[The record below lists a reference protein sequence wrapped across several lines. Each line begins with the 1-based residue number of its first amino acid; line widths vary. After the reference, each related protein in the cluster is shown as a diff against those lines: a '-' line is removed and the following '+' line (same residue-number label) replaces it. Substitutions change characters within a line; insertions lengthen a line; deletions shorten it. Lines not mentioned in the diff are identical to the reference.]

1 MDYNGSTFHNTT
13 KAVMM
18 AGAEATYENGIYRV
32 GDVRLSDLAAR
43 KMLPIG
49 VSNFRMVVENYVF
62 VDKSLLIA
70 DVLRMPGTSN
80 LYCRPR
86 RFGKSLNLDMLQTF
100 FEMPVPGASGAADAR
115 RLFEGLAIWDAEGG
129 RFREHCGGYPVVRFS
144 FNDVK
149 KPDWEVGFSTVRAA
163 MAQEYLRH
171 GYLLES
177 SALGDLERE
186 RFERIAGGTA
196 SEGEFA
202 SSLLF
207 LTRMLQKHHGRQVV
221 VLIDEY
227 DAPVMAGYTYGYYD
241 EVVAF
246 LKGWLTGALKDNNA
260 LAVAV
265 LTGVQR
271 ISKESIFS
279 DLNNLRVDTS
289 MDLAS
294 DERYGFLDAEVRAL
308 AAYRGQESAVAL
320 AREWYDGYRFGSV
333 DVYNPWSALS
343 FFDNRCMP
351 GAYWGNTSGNSV
363 LGDMVKTADE
373 TTLGKL
379 YRLLEPGGMVE
390 EPLDISVVFPDVGV
404 REEALW
410 SMLYLAGYL
419 TTNDVTDPSDAH
431 LPRRLRIPNKE
442 VARLYRGEVIDRFI
456 EVAGGRDR
464 LMALHRAFVE
474 GNAEGAAA
482 ELEDILL
489 RTPSYYD
496 LTTENSY
503 HMLVLGLMF
512 NMRGYGEPISNR
524 EAGRGRFDIRVIPE
538 APEDGP
544 ALIFELKWGRPGT
557 SEATDLPALAEAA
570 LAQMSD
576 RAYEADLPEGVPSR
590 RWGLAFSGK
599 NVAVATEG

>member
-1 MDYNGSTFHNTT
+1 MGSMFHDAT
-13 KAVMM
+13 KAAAMTD
-18 AGAEATYENGIYRV
+18 AKATYENGIYRV
-32 GDVRLSDLAAR
+32 GDVRLSDLAGR
-43 KMLPIG
+43 RMLPVG
-49 VSNFRMVVENYVF
+49 VSNFRMVVENAVF

-70 DVLRMPGTSN
+70 DVLRMPGTSY

-100 FEMPVPGASGAADAR
+100 FEMSDAGTPGAADSR
-115 RLFEGLAIWDAEGG
+115 RLFEGLAIWVAEGG
-129 RFREHCGGYPVVRFS
+129 RFREHCGAYPVVHFS

-149 KPDWEVGFSTVRAA
+149 KPDWNVGYSTVRAA

-177 SALGDLERE
+177 SSLSDLERE

-207 LTRMLQKHHGRQVV
+207 LTQMLQKHHGQSVI

-308 AAYRGQESAVAL
+308 AAYRGEESAVAL

-333 DVYNPWSALS
+333 DVYNPWSVLS

-351 GAYWGNTSGNSV
+351 GAYWGNTSGNGV

-373 TTLGKL
+373 ATLGKL
-379 YRLLEPGGMVE
+379 YRLLEPGGTVE
-390 EPLDISVVFPDVGV
+390 EPLDLSVVFPDVGV

-419 TTNDVTDPSDAH
+419 TTSDVTDPSDTH

-442 VARLYRGEVIDRFI
+442 VARLYRSEVIDRFT

-464 LMALHRAFVE
+464 LMTLHRALVE
-474 GNAEGAAA
+474 GDAEGVAA

-489 RTPSYYD
+489 RAPSYYD

-503 HMLVLGLMF
+503 HMLVLGLLF
-512 NMRGYGEPISNR
+512 NVRGYGVPVSNR
-524 EAGRGRFDIRVIPE
+524 EAGRGRFDIRVMPETPE
-538 APEDGP
+538 AGP
-544 ALIFELKWGRPGT
+544 VLIIELKWARTGT
-557 SEATDLPALAEAA
+557 PEAVDLPALAETGLTQA
-570 LAQMSD
+570 SD
-576 RAYEADLPEGVPSR
+576 RAYGADLSEEAPPR

>member
-1 MDYNGSTFHNTT
+1 MGNMFHDAT
-13 KAVMM
+13 KAAAMTD
-18 AGAEATYENGIYRV
+18 AKATYENGIYRV
-32 GDVRLSDLAAR
+32 GDVRLSDLAGR
-43 KMLPIG
+43 RMLPVG

-70 DVLRMPGTSN
+70 DVMSRPGTSY

-100 FEMPVPGASGAADAR
+100 FEMPDAGTPGAADSR
-115 RLFEGLAIWDAEGG
+115 RLFEGLAIWVAEGG
-129 RFREHCGGYPVVRFS
+129 RFREHCGAYPVVHFS

-149 KPDWEVGFSTVRAA
+149 KPDWNVGYSTVRAA

-177 SALGDLERE
+177 SSLSDLERE

-207 LTRMLQKHHGRQVV
+207 LTQMLQKHHGQSVI

-308 AAYRGQESAVAL
+308 AAYRGEESAVAL

-333 DVYNPWSALS
+333 DVYNPWSVLS

-351 GAYWGNTSGNSV
+351 GAYWGNTSGNGV

-373 TTLGKL
+373 ATLGKL
-379 YRLLEPGGMVE
+379 YRLLEPGGTVE
-390 EPLDISVVFPDVGV
+390 EPLDLSVVFPDVGV

-419 TTNDVTDPSDAH
+419 TTSDVTDPSDTH

-442 VARLYRGEVIDRFI
+442 VARLYRSEVIDRFT

-464 LMALHRAFVE
+464 LMTLHRALVE
-474 GNAEGAAA
+474 GDAEGVAA
-482 ELEDILL
+482 ELEGILL
-489 RTPSYYD
+489 RAPSYYD

-503 HMLVLGLMF
+503 HMLVLGLLF
-512 NMRGYGEPISNR
+512 NVRGYGVPVSNR
-524 EAGRGRFDIRVIPE
+524 EAGRGRFDIRVMPETPE
-538 APEDGP
+538 AGP
-544 ALIFELKWGRPGT
+544 VLIIELKWARTGT
-557 SEATDLPALAEAA
+557 PEAVDLPALAETGLTQA
-570 LAQMSD
+570 SD
-576 RAYEADLPEGVPSR
+576 RAYGADLSEEAPPR

>member
-1 MDYNGSTFHNTT
+1 MTDA
-13 KAVMM
+13 K
-18 AGAEATYENGIYRV
+18 ATYENGIYRV
-32 GDVRLSDLAAR
+32 GDVRLSDLAGR
-43 KMLPIG
+43 RMLPVG
-49 VSNFRMVVENYVF
+49 VSNFRMVVENAVF

-70 DVLRMPGTSN
+70 DVLRMPGTSY

-100 FEMPVPGASGAADAR
+100 FEMPDAGTPGAADSR
-115 RLFEGLAIWDAEGG
+115 RLFEGLAIWVAEGG
-129 RFREHCGGYPVVRFS
+129 RFREHCGAYPVVHFS

-149 KPDWEVGFSTVRAA
+149 KPDWNVGYSTVRAA

-177 SALGDLERE
+177 SSLSDLERE

-207 LTRMLQKHHGRQVV
+207 LTQMLQKHHGQSVI

-308 AAYRGQESAVAL
+308 AAYRGEESAVAL

-333 DVYNPWSALS
+333 DVYNPWSVLS

-351 GAYWGNTSGNSV
+351 GAYWGNTSGNGV

-373 TTLGKL
+373 ATLGKL
-379 YRLLEPGGMVE
+379 YRLLEPGGTVE
-390 EPLDISVVFPDVGV
+390 EPLDLSVVFPDVGV

-419 TTNDVTDPSDAH
+419 TTSDVTDPSDTH

-442 VARLYRGEVIDRFI
+442 VARLYRSEVIDRFT

-464 LMALHRAFVE
+464 LMTLHRALVE
-474 GNAEGAAA
+474 GDAEGVAA

-489 RTPSYYD
+489 RAPSYYD

-503 HMLVLGLMF
+503 HMLVLGLLF
-512 NMRGYGEPISNR
+512 NVRGYGVPVSNR
-524 EAGRGRFDIRVIPE
+524 EAGRGRFDIRVMPETPE
-538 APEDGP
+538 AGP
-544 ALIFELKWGRPGT
+544 VLIIELKWAHTGT
-557 SEATDLPALAEAA
+557 PEAVDLPALAETGLTQA
-570 LAQMSD
+570 SD
-576 RAYEADLPEGVPSR
+576 RAYGADLSEEAPPR

>member
-1 MDYNGSTFHNTT
+1 
-13 KAVMM
+13 
-18 AGAEATYENGIYRV
+18 
-32 GDVRLSDLAAR
+32 
-43 KMLPIG
+43 
-49 VSNFRMVVENYVF
+49 
-62 VDKSLLIA
+62 
-70 DVLRMPGTSN
+70 
-80 LYCRPR
+80 
-86 RFGKSLNLDMLQTF
+86 
-100 FEMPVPGASGAADAR
+100 
-115 RLFEGLAIWDAEGG
+115 
-129 RFREHCGGYPVVRFS
+129 
-144 FNDVK
+144 
-149 KPDWEVGFSTVRAA
+149 
-163 MAQEYLRH
+163 
-171 GYLLES
+171 
-177 SALGDLERE
+177 
-186 RFERIAGGTA
+186 
-196 SEGEFA
+196 
-202 SSLLF
+202 
-207 LTRMLQKHHGRQVV
+207 MLQKHHGQSVI

-308 AAYRGQESAVAL
+308 AAYRGEESAVAL

-333 DVYNPWSALS
+333 DVYNPWSVLS

-351 GAYWGNTSGNSV
+351 GAYWGNTSGNGV

-373 TTLGKL
+373 ATLGKL
-379 YRLLEPGGMVE
+379 YRLLEPGGTVE
-390 EPLDISVVFPDVGV
+390 EPLDLSVVFPDVGV

-419 TTNDVTDPSDAH
+419 TTSDVTDPSDTH

-442 VARLYRGEVIDRFI
+442 VARLYRSEVIDRFT

-464 LMALHRAFVE
+464 LMTLHRALVE
-474 GNAEGAAA
+474 GDAEGFAA

-489 RTPSYYD
+489 RVPSYYD

-503 HMLVLGLMF
+503 HMLVLGLLF
-512 NMRGYGEPISNR
+512 NVRGYGVPVSNR
-524 EAGRGRFDIRVIPE
+524 EAGRGRFDIRVMPETPE
-538 APEDGP
+538 AGP
-544 ALIFELKWGRPGT
+544 VLIIELKWARTGT
-557 SEATDLPALAEAA
+557 PEAVDLPALAETGLTQA
-570 LAQMSD
+570 SD
-576 RAYEADLPEGVPSR
+576 RAYGADLSEEAPPR

>member
-1 MDYNGSTFHNTT
+1 
-13 KAVMM
+13 
-18 AGAEATYENGIYRV
+18 
-32 GDVRLSDLAAR
+32 
-43 KMLPIG
+43 
-49 VSNFRMVVENYVF
+49 MVVENAVF

-70 DVLRMPGTSN
+70 DVLRMPGTSY

-100 FEMPVPGASGAADAR
+100 FEMPDAGTPGAADSR
-115 RLFEGLAIWDAEGG
+115 RLFEGLAIWVAEGG
-129 RFREHCGGYPVVRFS
+129 RFREHCGAYPVVHFS

-149 KPDWEVGFSTVRAA
+149 KPDWNVGYSTVRAA

-177 SALGDLERE
+177 SSLSDLERE

-207 LTRMLQKHHGRQVV
+207 LTQMLQKHHGQSVI

-227 DAPVMAGYTYGYYD
+227 GAPVMAGYTYGYYD

-308 AAYRGQESAVAL
+308 AAYRGEESAVAL

-333 DVYNPWSALS
+333 DVYNPWSVLS

-351 GAYWGNTSGNSV
+351 GAYWGNTSGNGV

-373 TTLGKL
+373 ATLGKL
-379 YRLLEPGGMVE
+379 YRLLEPGGTVE
-390 EPLDISVVFPDVGV
+390 EPLDLSVVFPDVGV

-419 TTNDVTDPSDAH
+419 TTSDVADPSDTH

-442 VARLYRGEVIDRFI
+442 VARLYRSEVIDRFT

-464 LMALHRAFVE
+464 LMTLHRALVE
-474 GNAEGAAA
+474 GDAEGVAA

-489 RTPSYYD
+489 RAPSYYD

-503 HMLVLGLMF
+503 HMLVLGLLF
-512 NMRGYGEPISNR
+512 NVRGYGVPVSNR
-524 EAGRGRFDIRVIPE
+524 EAGRGRFDIRVMPETPE
-538 APEDGP
+538 AGP
-544 ALIFELKWGRPGT
+544 VLIIELKWARTGT
-557 SEATDLPALAEAA
+557 PEAVDLPALAETGLTQA
-570 LAQMSD
+570 SD
-576 RAYEADLPEGVPSR
+576 RAYGADLSEEAPPR

>member
-1 MDYNGSTFHNTT
+1 MSDA
-13 KAVMM
+13 K
-18 AGAEATYENGIYRV
+18 ATYENGIYRV
-32 GDVRLSDLAAR
+32 GDVRLSDLAGR
-43 KMLPIG
+43 RMLPVG
-49 VSNFRMVVENYVF
+49 VSNFRMVVENAVF

-70 DVLRMPGTSN
+70 DVLRMPGTSY

-100 FEMPVPGASGAADAR
+100 FEMPDAGTPGAADSR
-115 RLFEGLAIWDAEGG
+115 RLFEGLAIWVAEGG
-129 RFREHCGGYPVVRFS
+129 RFREHCGAYPVVHFS

-149 KPDWEVGFSTVRAA
+149 KPDWNVGYSTVRAA

-177 SALGDLERE
+177 SSLSDLERE

-207 LTRMLQKHHGRQVV
+207 LTQMLQKHHGQSVI

-308 AAYRGQESAVAL
+308 AAYRGEESAVAL

-333 DVYNPWSALS
+333 DVYNPWSVLS

-351 GAYWGNTSGNSV
+351 GAYWGNTSGNGV

-373 TTLGKL
+373 ATLGKL
-379 YRLLEPGGMVE
+379 YRLLEPGGTVE
-390 EPLDISVVFPDVGV
+390 EPLDLSVVFPDVGV

-419 TTNDVTDPSDAH
+419 TTSDVTDPSDTH

-442 VARLYRGEVIDRFI
+442 VARLYRSEVIDRFT

-464 LMALHRAFVE
+464 LMTSHRALVE
-474 GNAEGAAA
+474 GDAEGVAA

-489 RTPSYYD
+489 RAPSYYD

-503 HMLVLGLMF
+503 HMLVLGLLF
-512 NMRGYGEPISNR
+512 NVRGYGVPVSNR
-524 EAGRGRFDIRVIPE
+524 EAGRGRFDIRVMPETPE
-538 APEDGP
+538 AGP
-544 ALIFELKWGRPGT
+544 VLIIELKWARTGT
-557 SEATDLPALAEAA
+557 PEAVDLPALAETGLTQA
-570 LAQMSD
+570 SD
-576 RAYEADLPEGVPSR
+576 RAYGADLSEEAPPR

>member
-1 MDYNGSTFHNTT
+1 MGSMFHDAT
-13 KAVMM
+13 KAAAMTD
-18 AGAEATYENGIYRV
+18 AKATYENGIYRV
-32 GDVRLSDLAAR
+32 GDVRLSDLAGR
-43 KMLPIG
+43 RMLPVG
-49 VSNFRMVVENYVF
+49 VSNFRMVVENAVF

-70 DVLRMPGTSN
+70 DVLRMPGTSY

-100 FEMPVPGASGAADAR
+100 FEMPDAGTPGAADSR
-115 RLFEGLAIWDAEGG
+115 RLFEGLAIWVAEGG
-129 RFREHCGGYPVVRFS
+129 RFREHCGAYPVVHFS

-149 KPDWEVGFSTVRAA
+149 KPDWNVGYSTVRAA

-177 SALGDLERE
+177 SSLSDLERE

-207 LTRMLQKHHGRQVV
+207 LTQMLQKHHGQSVI

-289 MDLAS
+289 MVLAS

-308 AAYRGQESAVAL
+308 AAYRGEESAVAL

-333 DVYNPWSALS
+333 DVYNPWSVLS

-351 GAYWGNTSGNSV
+351 GAYWGNTSGNGV

-373 TTLGKL
+373 ATLGKL
-379 YRLLEPGGMVE
+379 YRLLEPGGTVE
-390 EPLDISVVFPDVGV
+390 EPLDLSVVFPDVGV

-419 TTNDVTDPSDAH
+419 TTSDVTDPSDTH

-442 VARLYRGEVIDRFI
+442 VARLYRSEVIDRFT

-464 LMALHRAFVE
+464 LMTLHRALVE
-474 GNAEGAAA
+474 GDAEGVAA

-489 RTPSYYD
+489 RALCYD
-496 LTTENSY
+496 AATTENSY
-503 HMLVLGLMF
+503 HMLVLGLLF
-512 NMRGYGEPISNR
+512 NVRGYGVPVSNR
-524 EAGRGRFDIRVIPE
+524 EAGRGRFDIRVMPETPE
-538 APEDGP
+538 AGP
-544 ALIFELKWGRPGT
+544 VLIIELKWARTGT
-557 SEATDLPALAEAA
+557 PEAVDLPALAETGLTQA
-570 LAQMSD
+570 SD
-576 RAYEADLPEGVPSR
+576 RAYGADLSEEAPPR

>member
-1 MDYNGSTFHNTT
+1 MTYNDSMFHDAT
-13 KAVMM
+13 KAAAMTD
-18 AGAEATYENGIYRV
+18 AKATYENGIYRV
-32 GDVRLSDLAAR
+32 GDVRLSDLAGR

-70 DVLRMPGTSN
+70 DVMARPGTSY

-100 FEMPVPGASGAADAR
+100 FEMPVPGAHEAVDPQPF
-115 RLFEGLAIWDAEGG
+115 FEGLAIWDAEGG
-129 RFREHCGGYPVVRFS
+129 RFREHCGAYPVVRFS

-149 KPDWEVGFSTVRAA
+149 KPDWEVGYSTVRAA
-163 MAQEYLRH
+163 MAREYLRH

-177 SALGDLERE
+177 NTLGDLERE

-202 SSLLF
+202 SSLLL
-207 LTRMLQKHHGRQVV
+207 LTQMLQKHHGQSVV

-351 GAYWGNTSGNSV
+351 GAYWGNTSGNGV
-363 LGDMVKTADE
+363 LGDMVRTADE

-379 YRLLEPGGMVE
+379 YRLLEPDGTVE
-390 EPLDISVVFPDVGV
+390 EPLDLSVVFPDVGV

-442 VARLYRGEVIDRFI
+442 VARLYRGEVIDRFT

-464 LMALHRAFVE
+464 LLALHRALAEGDVE
-474 GNAEGAAA
+474 GVAA
-482 ELEDILL
+482 EFENILL
-489 RTPSYYD
+489 RAPSYYD
-496 LTTENSY
+496 LATENSY

-512 NMRGYGEPISNR
+512 NMRGYGAPVSNR
-524 EAGRGRFDIRVIPE
+524 EAGRGRFDIRVMPEVPE
-538 APEDGP
+538 AGP
-544 ALIFELKWGRPGT
+544 VLIFELKWARPGT

-570 LAQMSD
+570 LAQISD

-590 RWGLAFSGK
+590 RWGLAVSGK
-599 NVAVATEG
+599 SVAVVTRG

>member
-1 MDYNGSTFHNTT
+1 MGSMFHDAT
-13 KAVMM
+13 KAAAMTD
-18 AGAEATYENGIYRV
+18 AKATYENGIYRV
-32 GDVRLSDLAAR
+32 GDVRLSDLAGR
-43 KMLPIG
+43 RMLPVG
-49 VSNFRMVVENYVF
+49 VSNFRMVVENAVF

-70 DVLRMPGTSN
+70 DVLRMPGTSY

-100 FEMPVPGASGAADAR
+100 FEMPDAGTPGAADSR
-115 RLFEGLAIWDAEGG
+115 RLFEGLAIWVAEGG
-129 RFREHCGGYPVVRFS
+129 RFREHCGAYPVVHFS

-149 KPDWEVGFSTVRAA
+149 KPDWNVGYSTVRAA

-177 SALGDLERE
+177 SSLSDLERE

-207 LTRMLQKHHGRQVV
+207 LTQMLQKHHGQSVI

-227 DAPVMAGYTYGYYD
+227 DAPVMAGCTYGYYD

-308 AAYRGQESAVAL
+308 AAYRGEESAVAL

-333 DVYNPWSALS
+333 DVYNPWSVLS

-351 GAYWGNTSGNSV
+351 GAYWGNTSGNGV

-373 TTLGKL
+373 ATLGKL
-379 YRLLEPGGMVE
+379 YRLLEPGGTVE
-390 EPLDISVVFPDVGV
+390 EPLDLSVVFPDVGV

-419 TTNDVTDPSDAH
+419 TTSDVTDPSDTH

-442 VARLYRGEVIDRFI
+442 VARLYRSEVIDRFT

-464 LMALHRAFVE
+464 LMTLHRALVE
-474 GNAEGAAA
+474 GDAEGVAA

-489 RTPSYYD
+489 RAPSYYD

-503 HMLVLGLMF
+503 HMLVLGLLF
-512 NMRGYGEPISNR
+512 NVRGYGVPVSNR
-524 EAGRGRFDIRVIPE
+524 EAGRGRFDIRVMPETPE
-538 APEDGP
+538 AGP
-544 ALIFELKWGRPGT
+544 VLIIELKWARTGT
-557 SEATDLPALAEAA
+557 PEAVDLPALAETGLTQA
-570 LAQMSD
+570 SD
-576 RAYEADLPEGVPSR
+576 RAYGADLSEEAPPR

>member
-1 MDYNGSTFHNTT
+1 MGSMFHDAT
-13 KAVMM
+13 KAAAMTD
-18 AGAEATYENGIYRV
+18 AKATYENGIYRV
-32 GDVRLSDLAAR
+32 GDVRLSDLAGR
-43 KMLPIG
+43 RMLPVG
-49 VSNFRMVVENYVF
+49 VSNFRMVVENAVF

-70 DVLRMPGTSN
+70 DVLRMPGTSY

-100 FEMPVPGASGAADAR
+100 FEMPDAGTPGAADSR
-115 RLFEGLAIWDAEGG
+115 RLFEGLAIWVAEGG
-129 RFREHCGGYPVVRFS
+129 RFREHCGAYPVVHFS

-149 KPDWEVGFSTVRAA
+149 KPDWNVGYSTVRAA

-177 SALGDLERE
+177 SSLSDLERE

-207 LTRMLQKHHGRQVV
+207 LTQMLQKHHGQSVI

-246 LKGWLTGALKDNNA
+246 LKGWLTGALEDNNA

-308 AAYRGQESAVAL
+308 AAYRGEESAVAL
-320 AREWYDGYRFGSV
+320 AREWYDGYRFGIV
-333 DVYNPWSALS
+333 DVYNPWSVLS

-351 GAYWGNTSGNSV
+351 GAYWGNTSGNGV

-373 TTLGKL
+373 ATLGKL
-379 YRLLEPGGMVE
+379 YRLLEPGGTVE
-390 EPLDISVVFPDVGV
+390 EPLDLSVVFPDVGV

-419 TTNDVTDPSDAH
+419 TTSDVTDPSDTH

-442 VARLYRGEVIDRFI
+442 VARLYRSEVIDRFT

-464 LMALHRAFVE
+464 LMTLHRALVE
-474 GNAEGAAA
+474 GDAEGVAA

-489 RTPSYYD
+489 RAPSYYD

-503 HMLVLGLMF
+503 HMLVLGLLF
-512 NMRGYGEPISNR
+512 NVRGYGVPVSNR
-524 EAGRGRFDIRVIPE
+524 EAGRGRFDIRVMPETPE
-538 APEDGP
+538 AGP
-544 ALIFELKWGRPGT
+544 VLIIELKWARAGT
-557 SEATDLPALAEAA
+557 PEAVDLPALAETGLTQA
-570 LAQMSD
+570 SD
-576 RAYEADLPEGVPSR
+576 RAYGADLSEEAPPR

>member
-1 MDYNGSTFHNTT
+1 MGSMFHDAT
-13 KAVMM
+13 KAAAMTD
-18 AGAEATYENGIYRV
+18 AKATYENGIYRV
-32 GDVRLSDLAAR
+32 GDVRLSDLAGR
-43 KMLPIG
+43 RMLPVG
-49 VSNFRMVVENYVF
+49 VSNFRMVVENAVF

-70 DVLRMPGTSN
+70 DVLRMPGTSY

-100 FEMPVPGASGAADAR
+100 FEMPDAGTPGAADSR
-115 RLFEGLAIWDAEGG
+115 RLFEGLAIWVAEGG
-129 RFREHCGGYPVVRFS
+129 RFREHCGAYPVVHFS

-149 KPDWEVGFSTVRAA
+149 KPDWNVGYSTVRAA

-177 SALGDLERE
+177 SSLSDLERE

-207 LTRMLQKHHGRQVV
+207 LTQMLQKHHGQSVI

-241 EVVAF
+241 DVVAF

-308 AAYRGQESAVAL
+308 AAYRGEESAVAL

-333 DVYNPWSALS
+333 DVYNPWSVLS

-351 GAYWGNTSGNSV
+351 GAYWGNTSGNGV

-373 TTLGKL
+373 ATLGKL
-379 YRLLEPGGMVE
+379 YRLLEPGGTVE
-390 EPLDISVVFPDVGV
+390 EPLDLSVVFPDVGV

-419 TTNDVTDPSDAH
+419 TTSDVTDPSDTH

-442 VARLYRGEVIDRFI
+442 VARLYRSEVIDRFT

-464 LMALHRAFVE
+464 LMTLHRALVE
-474 GNAEGAAA
+474 GDAEGVAA

-489 RTPSYYD
+489 RAPSYYD

-503 HMLVLGLMF
+503 HMLVLGLLF
-512 NMRGYGEPISNR
+512 NVRGYGVPVSNR
-524 EAGRGRFDIRVIPE
+524 EAGRGRFDIRVMPETPE
-538 APEDGP
+538 AGP
-544 ALIFELKWGRPGT
+544 VLIIELKWARTGT
-557 SEATDLPALAEAA
+557 PEAVDLPALAETGLTQA
-570 LAQMSD
+570 SD
-576 RAYEADLPEGVPSR
+576 RAYGADLSEEAPPR

>member
-1 MDYNGSTFHNTT
+1 MGSMFHDAT
-13 KAVMM
+13 KAAAMTD
-18 AGAEATYENGIYRV
+18 AKATYENGIYRV
-32 GDVRLSDLAAR
+32 GDVRLSDLAGR
-43 KMLPIG
+43 RMLPVG
-49 VSNFRMVVENYVF
+49 VSNFRMVVENAVF

-70 DVLRMPGTSN
+70 DVLRMPGTSY

-100 FEMPVPGASGAADAR
+100 FEMPDAGTPGAADSR
-115 RLFEGLAIWDAEGG
+115 RLFEGLAIWVAEGG
-129 RFREHCGGYPVVRFS
+129 RFREHCGAYPVVHFS

-149 KPDWEVGFSTVRAA
+149 KPDWNVGYSTVRAA

-177 SALGDLERE
+177 SSLSDLERE

-207 LTRMLQKHHGRQVV
+207 LTQMLQKHHGQSVI

-308 AAYRGQESAVAL
+308 AAYRGEESAVAL

-333 DVYNPWSALS
+333 DVYNPWSVLS

-351 GAYWGNTSGNSV
+351 GAYWGNTSGNGV

-373 TTLGKL
+373 ATLGKL
-379 YRLLEPGGMVE
+379 YRLLEPGGTVE
-390 EPLDISVVFPDVGV
+390 EPLDLSVVFPDVGV

-419 TTNDVTDPSDAH
+419 TTSDVTDPSDTH
-431 LPRRLRIPNKE
+431 LPRHLRIPNKE
-442 VARLYRGEVIDRFI
+442 VARLYRSEVIDRFT

-464 LMALHRAFVE
+464 LMTLHRALVE
-474 GNAEGAAA
+474 GDAEGVAA

-489 RTPSYYD
+489 RAPSYYD

-503 HMLVLGLMF
+503 HMLVLGLLF
-512 NMRGYGEPISNR
+512 NVRGYGVPVSNR
-524 EAGRGRFDIRVIPE
+524 EAGRGRFDIRVMPETPE
-538 APEDGP
+538 AGP
-544 ALIFELKWGRPGT
+544 VLIIELKWARTGT
-557 SEATDLPALAEAA
+557 PEAVDLPALAETGLTQA
-570 LAQMSD
+570 SD
-576 RAYEADLPEGVPSR
+576 RAYGADLSEEAPPR

>member
-1 MDYNGSTFHNTT
+1 MTDA
-13 KAVMM
+13 K
-18 AGAEATYENGIYRV
+18 ATYENGIYRV
-32 GDVRLSDLAAR
+32 GDVRLSDLAGR
-43 KMLPIG
+43 RMLPVG
-49 VSNFRMVVENYVF
+49 VSNFRMVVENAVF

-70 DVLRMPGTSN
+70 DVLRMPGTSY

-100 FEMPVPGASGAADAR
+100 FEMPDAGTPGAADSR
-115 RLFEGLAIWDAEGG
+115 RLFEGLAIWVAEGG
-129 RFREHCGGYPVVRFS
+129 RFREHCGAYPVVHFS

-149 KPDWEVGFSTVRAA
+149 KPDWNVGYSTVRAA

-177 SALGDLERE
+177 SSLSDLERE

-207 LTRMLQKHHGRQVV
+207 LTQMLQKHHGQSVI

-308 AAYRGQESAVAL
+308 AAYRGEESAVAL

-333 DVYNPWSALS
+333 DVYNPWSVLS

-351 GAYWGNTSGNSV
+351 GAYWGNTSGNGV

-373 TTLGKL
+373 ATLGKL
-379 YRLLEPGGMVE
+379 YRLLEPGGTVE
-390 EPLDISVVFPDVGV
+390 EPLDLSVVFPDVGV

-419 TTNDVTDPSDAH
+419 TTSDVTDPSDTH

-442 VARLYRGEVIDRFI
+442 VARLYRSEVIDRFT

-464 LMALHRAFVE
+464 LMTLHRALVE
-474 GNAEGAAA
+474 GDAEGVAA

-489 RTPSYYD
+489 RAPSYYD

-503 HMLVLGLMF
+503 HMLVLGLLF
-512 NMRGYGEPISNR
+512 NVRGYGVPVSNR
-524 EAGRGRFDIRVIPE
+524 EAGRGRFDIRVMPETPE
-538 APEDGP
+538 AGP
-544 ALIFELKWGRPGT
+544 VLIIELKWARTGT
-557 SEATDLPALAEAA
+557 PEAVDLPALAETGLTQA
-570 LAQMSD
+570 SD
-576 RAYEADLPEGVPSR
+576 RAYGADLSEEAPPR

>member
-1 MDYNGSTFHNTT
+1 MGSMFHDAT
-13 KAVMM
+13 KAAAMTD
-18 AGAEATYENGIYRV
+18 AKATYENGIYRV
-32 GDVRLSDLAAR
+32 GDVRLSDLAGR
-43 KMLPIG
+43 RMLPVG
-49 VSNFRMVVENYVF
+49 VSNFRMVVENAVF

-70 DVLRMPGTSN
+70 DVLRMPGTSY

-100 FEMPVPGASGAADAR
+100 FEMPDAGTPGAADSR
-115 RLFEGLAIWDAEGG
+115 RLFEGLAIWVAEGG
-129 RFREHCGGYPVVRFS
+129 RFREHCGAYPVVHFS

-149 KPDWEVGFSTVRAA
+149 KPDWNVGYSTVRAA

-177 SALGDLERE
+177 SSLSDLERE

-207 LTRMLQKHHGRQVV
+207 LTQMLQKHHGQSVI

-308 AAYRGQESAVAL
+308 AAYRGEESAVAL

-333 DVYNPWSALS
+333 DVYNPWSVLS

-351 GAYWGNTSGNSV
+351 GAYWGNTSGNGV

-373 TTLGKL
+373 ATLGKL
-379 YRLLEPGGMVE
+379 YRLLEPGGTVE
-390 EPLDISVVFPDVGV
+390 EPLDLSVVFPDVGV

-419 TTNDVTDPSDAH
+419 TTSDVTDPSDTH

-442 VARLYRGEVIDRFI
+442 VARLYRSEVIDRFT

-464 LMALHRAFVE
+464 LMTLHRALVE
-474 GNAEGAAA
+474 GDAEGVAA

-489 RTPSYYD
+489 RAPSYYD

-503 HMLVLGLMF
+503 HMLVLGLLF
-512 NMRGYGEPISNR
+512 NVRGYGVPVSNR
-524 EAGRGRFDIRVIPE
+524 EAGRGRFDIRVMPETPE
-538 APEDGP
+538 AGSV
-544 ALIFELKWGRPGT
+544 LIIELKWARTGT
-557 SEATDLPALAEAA
+557 PEAVDLPALAETGLTQA
-570 LAQMSD
+570 SD
-576 RAYEADLPEGVPSR
+576 RAYGADLSEEAPPR

>member
-1 MDYNGSTFHNTT
+1 MGNMFHDAT
-13 KAVMM
+13 KAAAMTD
-18 AGAEATYENGIYRV
+18 AKATYENGIYRV
-32 GDVRLSDLAAR
+32 GDVRLSDLAGR
-43 KMLPIG
+43 RMLPVG

-62 VDKSLLIA
+62 VDKSLIIA
-70 DVLRMPGTSN
+70 DVMSRPGTSY

-100 FEMPVPGASGAADAR
+100 FEMPDAGTPGAADSR
-115 RLFEGLAIWDAEGG
+115 RLFEGLAIWVAEGG
-129 RFREHCGGYPVVRFS
+129 RFREHCGAYPVVHFS

-149 KPDWEVGFSTVRAA
+149 KPDWNVGYSTVRAA

-177 SALGDLERE
+177 SSLSDLERE

-207 LTRMLQKHHGRQVV
+207 LTQMLQKHHGQSVI

-308 AAYRGQESAVAL
+308 AAYRGEESAVAL

-333 DVYNPWSALS
+333 DVYNPWSVLS

-351 GAYWGNTSGNSV
+351 GAYWGNTSGNGV

-373 TTLGKL
+373 ATLGKL
-379 YRLLEPGGMVE
+379 YRLLEPGGTVE
-390 EPLDISVVFPDVGV
+390 EPLDLSVVFPDVGV

-419 TTNDVTDPSDAH
+419 TTSDVTDPSDTH

-442 VARLYRGEVIDRFI
+442 VARLYRSEVIDRFT

-464 LMALHRAFVE
+464 LMTLHRALVE
-474 GNAEGAAA
+474 GDAEGVAA
-482 ELEDILL
+482 ELEGILL
-489 RTPSYYD
+489 RAPSYYD

-503 HMLVLGLMF
+503 HMLVLGLLF
-512 NMRGYGEPISNR
+512 NVRGYGVPVSNR
-524 EAGRGRFDIRVIPE
+524 EAGRGRFDIRVMPETPE
-538 APEDGP
+538 AGP
-544 ALIFELKWGRPGT
+544 VLIIELKWARTGT
-557 SEATDLPALAEAA
+557 PEAVDLPALAETGLTQA
-570 LAQMSD
+570 SD
-576 RAYEADLPEGVPSR
+576 RAYGADLSEEAPPR

>member
-1 MDYNGSTFHNTT
+1 MGSMFHDAT
-13 KAVMM
+13 KAAAMTD
-18 AGAEATYENGIYRV
+18 AKATYENGIYRV
-32 GDVRLSDLAAR
+32 GDVRLSDLAGR
-43 KMLPIG
+43 RMLPVG
-49 VSNFRMVVENYVF
+49 VSNFRMVVENAVF

-70 DVLRMPGTSN
+70 DVLRMPGTSY

-100 FEMPVPGASGAADAR
+100 FEMPDAGTPGAADSR
-115 RLFEGLAIWDAEGG
+115 RLFEGLAIWVAEGG
-129 RFREHCGGYPVVRFS
+129 RFREHCGAYPVVHFS

-149 KPDWEVGFSTVRAA
+149 KPDWNVGYSTVRAA

-177 SALGDLERE
+177 SSLSDLERE

-207 LTRMLQKHHGRQVV
+207 LTQMLQKHHGQSVI

-308 AAYRGQESAVAL
+308 AAYRGEESAVAL

-333 DVYNPWSALS
+333 DVYNPWSVLS

-351 GAYWGNTSGNSV
+351 GAYWGNTSGNGV

-373 TTLGKL
+373 ATLGKL
-379 YRLLEPGGMVE
+379 YRLLEPGGTVE
-390 EPLDISVVFPDVGV
+390 EPLDLSVEFPDVGV

-419 TTNDVTDPSDAH
+419 TTSDVTDPSDTH

-442 VARLYRGEVIDRFI
+442 VARLYRSEVIDRFT

-464 LMALHRAFVE
+464 LMTLHRALVE
-474 GNAEGAAA
+474 GDAEGFAA

-489 RTPSYYD
+489 RVPSYYD

-503 HMLVLGLMF
+503 HMLVLGLLF
-512 NMRGYGEPISNR
+512 NVRGYGVPVSNR
-524 EAGRGRFDIRVIPE
+524 EAGRGRFDIRVMPETPE
-538 APEDGP
+538 AGP
-544 ALIFELKWGRPGT
+544 VLIIELKWARTGT
-557 SEATDLPALAEAA
+557 PEAVDLPALAETGLTQA
-570 LAQMSD
+570 SD
-576 RAYEADLPEGVPSR
+576 RAYGADLSEEAPPR

>member
-1 MDYNGSTFHNTT
+1 MGSMFHDAT
-13 KAVMM
+13 KAAAMTD
-18 AGAEATYENGIYRV
+18 AKATYENGIYRV
-32 GDVRLSDLAAR
+32 GDVRLSDLAGR
-43 KMLPIG
+43 RMLPVG
-49 VSNFRMVVENYVF
+49 VSNFRMVVENAVF

-70 DVLRMPGTSN
+70 DVLRMPGTSY

-100 FEMPVPGASGAADAR
+100 FEMPDAGTPGAADSR
-115 RLFEGLAIWDAEGG
+115 RLFEGLAIWVAEGG
-129 RFREHCGGYPVVRFS
+129 RFREHCGAYPVVHFS

-149 KPDWEVGFSTVRAA
+149 KPDWNVGYSTVRAA

-177 SALGDLERE
+177 SSLSDLERE

-207 LTRMLQKHHGRQVV
+207 LTQMLQKHHGQSVI

-279 DLNNLRVDTS
+279 DLNNRRVDTS

-308 AAYRGQESAVAL
+308 AAYRGEESAVAL

-333 DVYNPWSALS
+333 DVYNPWSVLS

-351 GAYWGNTSGNSV
+351 GAYWGNTSGNGV

-373 TTLGKL
+373 ATLGKL
-379 YRLLEPGGMVE
+379 YRLLEPGGTVE
-390 EPLDISVVFPDVGV
+390 EPLDLSVVFPDVGV

-419 TTNDVTDPSDAH
+419 TTSDVTDPSDTH

-442 VARLYRGEVIDRFI
+442 VARLYRSEVIDRFT

-464 LMALHRAFVE
+464 LMTLHRALVE
-474 GNAEGAAA
+474 GDAEGVAA

-489 RTPSYYD
+489 RAPSYYD

-503 HMLVLGLMF
+503 HMLVLGLLF
-512 NMRGYGEPISNR
+512 NVRGYGVPVSNR
-524 EAGRGRFDIRVIPE
+524 EAGRGRFDIRVMPETPE
-538 APEDGP
+538 AGP
-544 ALIFELKWGRPGT
+544 VLIIELKWARTGT
-557 SEATDLPALAEAA
+557 PEAVDLPALAETGLTQA
-570 LAQMSD
+570 SD
-576 RAYEADLPEGVPSR
+576 RAYGADLSEEAPPR

>member
-1 MDYNGSTFHNTT
+1 MGNMFHDAT
-13 KAVMM
+13 KAAAMTD
-18 AGAEATYENGIYRV
+18 AKATYENGIYRV
-32 GDVRLSDLAAR
+32 GDVRLSDLAGR
-43 KMLPIG
+43 RMLPVG

-70 DVLRMPGTSN
+70 DVMSRPGTSY

-100 FEMPVPGASGAADAR
+100 FEMPDAGTPGAADSR
-115 RLFEGLAIWDAEGG
+115 RLFEGLAIWVAEGG
-129 RFREHCGGYPVVRFS
+129 RFREHCGAYPVVHFS

-149 KPDWEVGFSTVRAA
+149 KPDWNVGYSTVRAA

-177 SALGDLERE
+177 SSLSDLERE

-207 LTRMLQKHHGRQVV
+207 LTQMLQKHHGRSVV

-308 AAYRGQESAVAL
+308 AAYRGEESAVAL

-333 DVYNPWSALS
+333 DAYNPWSVLS

-351 GAYWGNTSGNSV
+351 GAYWGNTSGNGV

-373 TTLGKL
+373 ATLGKL
-379 YRLLEPGGMVE
+379 YRLLEPGGTVE
-390 EPLDISVVFPDVGV
+390 EPLDLSVVFPDVGV

-419 TTNDVTDPSDAH
+419 TTSDVTDPSDTH

-442 VARLYRGEVIDRFI
+442 VARLYRSEVIDRFT

-464 LMALHRAFVE
+464 LMTLHRALVE
-474 GNAEGAAA
+474 GDAEGVAA
-482 ELEDILL
+482 ELEGILL
-489 RTPSYYD
+489 RAPSYYD

-503 HMLVLGLMF
+503 HMLVLGLLF
-512 NMRGYGEPISNR
+512 NVRGYGVPVSNR
-524 EAGRGRFDIRVIPE
+524 EAGRGRFDIRVMPETPE
-538 APEDGP
+538 AGP
-544 ALIFELKWGRPGT
+544 VLIIELKWARTGT
-557 SEATDLPALAEAA
+557 PEAVDLPALAETGLTQA
-570 LAQMSD
+570 SD
-576 RAYEADLPEGVPSR
+576 RAYGADLSEEAPPR

>member
-1 MDYNGSTFHNTT
+1 MGSMFHDAT
-13 KAVMM
+13 KAAAMTD
-18 AGAEATYENGIYRV
+18 AKATYENGIYRV
-32 GDVRLSDLAAR
+32 GDVRLSDLAGR
-43 KMLPIG
+43 RMLPVG
-49 VSNFRMVVENYVF
+49 VSNFRMVVENAVF

-70 DVLRMPGTSN
+70 DVLRMPGTSY

-100 FEMPVPGASGAADAR
+100 FEMPDAGTPGAADSR
-115 RLFEGLAIWDAEGG
+115 RLFEGLAIWVAEGG
-129 RFREHCGGYPVVRFS
+129 RFREHCGAYPVVHFS

-149 KPDWEVGFSTVRAA
+149 KPDWNVGYSTVRAA

-177 SALGDLERE
+177 SSLSDLERE

-207 LTRMLQKHHGRQVV
+207 LTQMLQKHHGQSVI

-308 AAYRGQESAVAL
+308 AAYRGEESAVAL

-333 DVYNPWSALS
+333 DVYNPWSVLS

-351 GAYWGNTSGNSV
+351 GAYWGNTSGNGV

-373 TTLGKL
+373 ATLGKL
-379 YRLLEPGGMVE
+379 YRLLEPGGTVE
-390 EPLDISVVFPDVGV
+390 EPLDLSVVFPDVGV

-419 TTNDVTDPSDAH
+419 TTSDVTDPSDTH

-442 VARLYRGEVIDRFI
+442 VARLYRSEVIDRFT

-464 LMALHRAFVE
+464 LMTLHRALVE
-474 GNAEGAAA
+474 GDAEGVAA

-489 RTPSYYD
+489 RAPSYYD

-503 HMLVLGLMF
+503 HMLVLGLLF
-512 NMRGYGEPISNR
+512 NVRGYGVPVSNR
-524 EAGRGRFDIRVIPE
+524 EAGRGRFDIRVMPETPE
-538 APEDGP
+538 AGP
-544 ALIFELKWGRPGT
+544 VLIIELKWARAGT
-557 SEATDLPALAEAA
+557 PEAVDLPALAETGLTQA
-570 LAQMSD
+570 SD
-576 RAYEADLPEGVPSR
+576 RAYGADLSEEAPPR

>member
-1 MDYNGSTFHNTT
+1 MGSMFHDAT
-13 KAVMM
+13 KAAAMTD
-18 AGAEATYENGIYRV
+18 AKATYENGIYRV
-32 GDVRLSDLAAR
+32 GDVRLSDLAGR
-43 KMLPIG
+43 RMLPVG
-49 VSNFRMVVENYVF
+49 ERNFRMVVENAVF

-70 DVLRMPGTSN
+70 DVLRMPGTSY

-100 FEMPVPGASGAADAR
+100 FEMPDAGTPGAADSR
-115 RLFEGLAIWDAEGG
+115 RLFEGLAIWVAEGG
-129 RFREHCGGYPVVRFS
+129 RFREHCGAYPVVHFS

-149 KPDWEVGFSTVRAA
+149 KPDWNVGYSTVRAA

-177 SALGDLERE
+177 SSLSDLERE

-207 LTRMLQKHHGRQVV
+207 LTQMLQKHHGQSVI

-308 AAYRGQESAVAL
+308 AAYRGEESAVAL

-333 DVYNPWSALS
+333 DVYNPWSVLS

-351 GAYWGNTSGNSV
+351 GAYWGNTSGNGV

-373 TTLGKL
+373 ATLGKL
-379 YRLLEPGGMVE
+379 YRLLEPGGTVE
-390 EPLDISVVFPDVGV
+390 EPLDLSVVFPDVGV

-419 TTNDVTDPSDAH
+419 TTSDVTDPSDTH

-442 VARLYRGEVIDRFI
+442 VARLYRSEVIDRFT

-464 LMALHRAFVE
+464 LMTLHRALVE
-474 GNAEGAAA
+474 GDAEGVAA

-489 RTPSYYD
+489 RAPSYYD

-503 HMLVLGLMF
+503 HMLVLGLLF
-512 NMRGYGEPISNR
+512 NVRGYGVPVSNR
-524 EAGRGRFDIRVIPE
+524 EAGRGRFDICVMPETPE
-538 APEDGP
+538 AGP
-544 ALIFELKWGRPGT
+544 VLIIELKWARTGT
-557 SEATDLPALAEAA
+557 PEAVDLPALAETGLTQA
-570 LAQMSD
+570 SD
-576 RAYEADLPEGVPSR
+576 RAYGADLSEEAPPR

>member
-1 MDYNGSTFHNTT
+1 MGSMFHDAT
-13 KAVMM
+13 KAAAMTD
-18 AGAEATYENGIYRV
+18 AKATYENGIYRV
-32 GDVRLSDLAAR
+32 GDVRLSDLAGR
-43 KMLPIG
+43 RMLPVG
-49 VSNFRMVVENYVF
+49 VSNFRMVVENAVF

-70 DVLRMPGTSN
+70 DVLRMPGTSY

-100 FEMPVPGASGAADAR
+100 FEMPDAGTPGAADSR
-115 RLFEGLAIWDAEGG
+115 RLFEGLAIWVAEGG
-129 RFREHCGGYPVVRFS
+129 RFREHCGAYPVVHFS

-149 KPDWEVGFSTVRAA
+149 KPDWNVGYSTVRAA

-177 SALGDLERE
+177 SSLSDLERE

-207 LTRMLQKHHGRQVV
+207 LTQMLQKHHGQSVI

-308 AAYRGQESAVAL
+308 AAYRGEESAVAL

-333 DVYNPWSALS
+333 DVYNPWSVLS

-351 GAYWGNTSGNSV
+351 GAYWGNTSGNGV

-373 TTLGKL
+373 ATLGKL
-379 YRLLEPGGMVE
+379 YRLLEPGGTVE
-390 EPLDISVVFPDVGV
+390 EPLDLSVVFPDVGV

-419 TTNDVTDPSDAH
+419 TTSDVADPSDTH

-442 VARLYRGEVIDRFI
+442 VARLYRSEVIDRFT

-464 LMALHRAFVE
+464 LMTLHRALVE
-474 GNAEGAAA
+474 GDAEGVAA

-489 RTPSYYD
+489 RAPSYYD

-503 HMLVLGLMF
+503 HMLVLGLLF
-512 NMRGYGEPISNR
+512 NVRGYGVPVSNR
-524 EAGRGRFDIRVIPE
+524 EAGRGRFDIRVMPETPE
-538 APEDGP
+538 AGP
-544 ALIFELKWGRPGT
+544 VLIIELKWARTGT
-557 SEATDLPALAEAA
+557 PEAVDLPALAETGLTQA
-570 LAQMSD
+570 SD
-576 RAYEADLPEGVPSR
+576 RAYGADLSEEAPPR

>member
-1 MDYNGSTFHNTT
+1 MGSMFHDAT
-13 KAVMM
+13 KAAAMSD
-18 AGAEATYENGIYRV
+18 AKATYENGIYRV
-32 GDVRLSDLAAR
+32 GDVRLSDLAGR
-43 KMLPIG
+43 RMLPVG
-49 VSNFRMVVENYVF
+49 VSNFRMVVENAVF

-70 DVLRMPGTSN
+70 DVLRMPGTSY

-100 FEMPVPGASGAADAR
+100 FEMPDAGTPGAADSR
-115 RLFEGLAIWDAEGG
+115 RLFEGLAIWVAEGG
-129 RFREHCGGYPVVRFS
+129 RFREHCGAYPVVHFS

-149 KPDWEVGFSTVRAA
+149 KPDWNVGYSTVRAA

-177 SALGDLERE
+177 SSLSDLERE

-207 LTRMLQKHHGRQVV
+207 LTQMLQKHHGQSVI

-308 AAYRGQESAVAL
+308 AAYRGEESAVAL

-333 DVYNPWSALS
+333 DVYNPWSVLS

-351 GAYWGNTSGNSV
+351 GAYWGNTSGNGV

-373 TTLGKL
+373 ATLGKL
-379 YRLLEPGGMVE
+379 YRLLEPGGTVE
-390 EPLDISVVFPDVGV
+390 EPLDLSVVFPDVGV

-419 TTNDVTDPSDAH
+419 TTSDVTDPSDTH

-442 VARLYRGEVIDRFI
+442 VARLYRSEVIDRFT

-464 LMALHRAFVE
+464 LMTSHRALVE
-474 GNAEGAAA
+474 GDAEGVAA

-489 RTPSYYD
+489 RAPSYYD

-503 HMLVLGLMF
+503 HMLVLGLLF
-512 NMRGYGEPISNR
+512 NVRGYGVPVSNR
-524 EAGRGRFDIRVIPE
+524 EAGRGRFDIRVMPETPE
-538 APEDGP
+538 AGP
-544 ALIFELKWGRPGT
+544 VLIIELKWARTGT
-557 SEATDLPALAEAA
+557 PEAVDLPALAETGLTQA
-570 LAQMSD
+570 SD
-576 RAYEADLPEGVPSR
+576 RAYGADLSEEAPPR

>member
-1 MDYNGSTFHNTT
+1 MGSMFHDAT
-13 KAVMM
+13 KAAAMTD
-18 AGAEATYENGIYRV
+18 AKATYENGIYRV
-32 GDVRLSDLAAR
+32 GDVRLSDLAGR
-43 KMLPIG
+43 RMLPVG
-49 VSNFRMVVENYVF
+49 VSNFRMVVENAVF

-70 DVLRMPGTSN
+70 DVLRMPGTSY

-100 FEMPVPGASGAADAR
+100 FEMPDAGTPGAADPR
-115 RLFEGLAIWDAEGG
+115 RLFEGLAIWVAEGG
-129 RFREHCGGYPVVRFS
+129 RFREHCGAYPVVHFS

-149 KPDWEVGFSTVRAA
+149 KPDWNVGYSTVRAA

-177 SALGDLERE
+177 SSLSDLERE

-207 LTRMLQKHHGRQVV
+207 LTQMLQKHHGQSVI

-227 DAPVMAGYTYGYYD
+227 DAPVMACYTYGYYD

-308 AAYRGQESAVAL
+308 AAYRGEESAVAL

-333 DVYNPWSALS
+333 DVYNPWSVLS

-351 GAYWGNTSGNSV
+351 GAYWGNTSGNGV

-373 TTLGKL
+373 ATLGKL
-379 YRLLEPGGMVE
+379 YRLLEPGGTVE
-390 EPLDISVVFPDVGV
+390 EPLDLSVLFPDVGV

-419 TTNDVTDPSDAH
+419 TTSDVTDPSDTH

-442 VARLYRGEVIDRFI
+442 VARLYRSEVIDRFT

-464 LMALHRAFVE
+464 LMTLHRALVE
-474 GNAEGAAA
+474 GDAEGVAA

-489 RTPSYYD
+489 RAPSYYD

-503 HMLVLGLMF
+503 HMLVLGLLF
-512 NMRGYGEPISNR
+512 NVRGYGVPVSNR
-524 EAGRGRFDIRVIPE
+524 EAGRGRFDIRVMPETPE
-538 APEDGP
+538 AGP
-544 ALIFELKWGRPGT
+544 VLIIELKWARTGT
-557 SEATDLPALAEAA
+557 PEAVDLPALAETGLTQA
-570 LAQMSD
+570 SD
-576 RAYEADLPEGVPSR
+576 RAYGADLSEEAPPR

>member
-1 MDYNGSTFHNTT
+1 MGSMFHDAT
-13 KAVMM
+13 KAAAMTD
-18 AGAEATYENGIYRV
+18 AKATYENGIYRV
-32 GDVRLSDLAAR
+32 GDVRLSDLAGR
-43 KMLPIG
+43 RMLPVG
-49 VSNFRMVVENYVF
+49 VSNFRMVVENAVF

-70 DVLRMPGTSN
+70 DVLRMPGTSY

-100 FEMPVPGASGAADAR
+100 FEMPDAGTPGAADSR
-115 RLFEGLAIWDAEGG
+115 RLFEGLAIWVAEGG
-129 RFREHCGGYPVVRFS
+129 RFREHCGAYPVVHFS

-149 KPDWEVGFSTVRAA
+149 KPDWNVGYSTVRAA

-177 SALGDLERE
+177 SSLSDLERE

-207 LTRMLQKHHGRQVV
+207 LTQMLQKHHGQSVI

-260 LAVAV
+260 LAAAV

-308 AAYRGQESAVAL
+308 AAYRGEESAVAL

-333 DVYNPWSALS
+333 DVYNPWSVLS

-351 GAYWGNTSGNSV
+351 GAYWGNTSGNGV

-373 TTLGKL
+373 ATLGKL
-379 YRLLEPGGMVE
+379 YRLLEPGGTVE
-390 EPLDISVVFPDVGV
+390 EPLDLSVVFPDVGV

-419 TTNDVTDPSDAH
+419 TTSDVTDPSDTH

-442 VARLYRGEVIDRFI
+442 VARLYRSEVIDRFT

-464 LMALHRAFVE
+464 LMTLHRALVE
-474 GNAEGAAA
+474 GDAEGVAA

-489 RTPSYYD
+489 RAPSYYD

-503 HMLVLGLMF
+503 HMLVLGLLF
-512 NMRGYGEPISNR
+512 NVRGYGVPVSNR
-524 EAGRGRFDIRVIPE
+524 EAGRGRFDIRVMPETPE
-538 APEDGP
+538 AGP
-544 ALIFELKWGRPGT
+544 VLIIELKWARTGT
-557 SEATDLPALAEAA
+557 PEAVDLPALAETGLTQA
-570 LAQMSD
+570 SD
-576 RAYEADLPEGVPSR
+576 RAYGADLSEEAPPR

>member
-1 MDYNGSTFHNTT
+1 MGSMFHDAT
-13 KAVMM
+13 KAAAMTD
-18 AGAEATYENGIYRV
+18 AKATYENGIYRV
-32 GDVRLSDLAAR
+32 GDVRLSDLAGR
-43 KMLPIG
+43 RMLPVG
-49 VSNFRMVVENYVF
+49 VSNFRMVVENAVF

-70 DVLRMPGTSN
+70 DVLRMPGTSY

-100 FEMPVPGASGAADAR
+100 FEMPDAGTPGAADSR
-115 RLFEGLAIWDAEGG
+115 RLFEGLAIWVAEGG
-129 RFREHCGGYPVVRFS
+129 RFREHCGAYPVVHFS

-149 KPDWEVGFSTVRAA
+149 KPDWNVGYSTVRAA

-177 SALGDLERE
+177 SSLSDLERE

-207 LTRMLQKHHGRQVV
+207 LTQMLQKHHGQSVI

-308 AAYRGQESAVAL
+308 AAYRGEESAVAL

-333 DVYNPWSALS
+333 DVYNPWSVLS

-351 GAYWGNTSGNSV
+351 GAYWGNTSGNGV

-373 TTLGKL
+373 ATLGKL
-379 YRLLEPGGMVE
+379 YRLLEPGGTVE
-390 EPLDISVVFPDVGV
+390 EPLDLSVVFPDVGV

-419 TTNDVTDPSDAH
+419 TTSDVTDPSDTH

-442 VARLYRGEVIDRFI
+442 VARLYRSEVIDRFT

-464 LMALHRAFVE
+464 LMTLHRALVE
-474 GNAEGAAA
+474 GDAEGFAA

-489 RTPSYYD
+489 RVPSYYD
-496 LTTENSY
+496 LNTANSY
-503 HMLVLGLMF
+503 HMLVLGLLF
-512 NMRGYGEPISNR
+512 NVRGYGVPVSNR
-524 EAGRGRFDIRVIPE
+524 EAGRGRFDIRVMPETPE
-538 APEDGP
+538 AGP
-544 ALIFELKWGRPGT
+544 VLIIELKWARTGT
-557 SEATDLPALAEAA
+557 PEAVDLPALAETGLTQA
-570 LAQMSD
+570 SD
-576 RAYEADLPEGVPSR
+576 RAYGADLSEEAPPR

>member
-1 MDYNGSTFHNTT
+1 MGSMFHDAT
-13 KAVMM
+13 KAAAMSD
-18 AGAEATYENGIYRV
+18 AKATYENGIYRV
-32 GDVRLSDLAAR
+32 GDVRLSDLAGR
-43 KMLPIG
+43 RMLPVG
-49 VSNFRMVVENYVF
+49 VSNFRMVVENAVF

-70 DVLRMPGTSN
+70 DVLRMPGTSY

-100 FEMPVPGASGAADAR
+100 FEMPDAGTPGAADSR
-115 RLFEGLAIWDAEGG
+115 RLFEGLAIWVAEGG
-129 RFREHCGGYPVVRFS
+129 RFREHCGAYPVVHFS

-149 KPDWEVGFSTVRAA
+149 KPDWNVGYSTVRAA

-177 SALGDLERE
+177 SSLSDLERE

-207 LTRMLQKHHGRQVV
+207 LTQMLQKHHGQSVI

-308 AAYRGQESAVAL
+308 AAYRGEESAVAL

-333 DVYNPWSALS
+333 DVYNPWSVLS

-351 GAYWGNTSGNSV
+351 GAYWGNTSGNGV

-373 TTLGKL
+373 ATLGKL
-379 YRLLEPGGMVE
+379 YRLLEPGGTVE
-390 EPLDISVVFPDVGV
+390 EPLDLSVVFPDVGV

-419 TTNDVTDPSDAH
+419 TTSDVTDPSDTH

-442 VARLYRGEVIDRFI
+442 VARLYRSEVIDRFT

-464 LMALHRAFVE
+464 LMTLHRALVE
-474 GNAEGAAA
+474 GDAEGVAA

-489 RTPSYYD
+489 RAPSYYD

-503 HMLVLGLMF
+503 HMLVLGLLF
-512 NMRGYGEPISNR
+512 NVRGYGVPVSNR
-524 EAGRGRFDIRVIPE
+524 EAGRGRFDIRVMPETPE
-538 APEDGP
+538 AGP
-544 ALIFELKWGRPGT
+544 VLIIELKWARTGT
-557 SEATDLPALAEAA
+557 PEAVDLPALAETGLTQA
-570 LAQMSD
+570 SD
-576 RAYEADLPEGVPSR
+576 RAYGADLSEEAPPR

>member
-1 MDYNGSTFHNTT
+1 MGSMFHDAT
-13 KAVMM
+13 KAAAMTD
-18 AGAEATYENGIYRV
+18 AKATYENGIYRV
-32 GDVRLSDLAAR
+32 GDVRLSDLAGR
-43 KMLPIG
+43 RMLPVG
-49 VSNFRMVVENYVF
+49 VSNFRMVVENAVF

-70 DVLRMPGTSN
+70 DVLRMPGTSY

-100 FEMPVPGASGAADAR
+100 FEMPDAGTPGAADSR
-115 RLFEGLAIWDAEGG
+115 RLFEGLAIWVAEGG
-129 RFREHCGGYPVVRFS
+129 RFREHCGAYPVVHFS

-149 KPDWEVGFSTVRAA
+149 KPDWNVGYSTVRAA

-177 SALGDLERE
+177 SSLSDLERE

-207 LTRMLQKHHGRQVV
+207 LTQMLQKHHGQSVI

-308 AAYRGQESAVAL
+308 AAYRGEESAVAL

-333 DVYNPWSALS
+333 DVYNPWSVLS

-351 GAYWGNTSGNSV
+351 GAYWGNTSGNGV

-373 TTLGKL
+373 ATLGKL
-379 YRLLEPGGMVE
+379 YRLLEPGGTVE
-390 EPLDISVVFPDVGV
+390 EPLDLSVVFPDVGV

-419 TTNDVTDPSDAH
+419 TTSDVTDPSDTH

-442 VARLYRGEVIDRFI
+442 VARLYRSEVIDRFT

-464 LMALHRAFVE
+464 LMTLHRALVE
-474 GNAEGAAA
+474 GDAEGFAA

-489 RTPSYYD
+489 RVPSYYD

-503 HMLVLGLMF
+503 HMLVLGLLF
-512 NMRGYGEPISNR
+512 NVRGYGVPVSNR
-524 EAGRGRFDIRVIPE
+524 EAGRGRFDIRVMPETPE
-538 APEDGP
+538 AGP
-544 ALIFELKWGRPGT
+544 VLIIELKWARTGT
-557 SEATDLPALAEAA
+557 PEAVDLPALAETGLTQA
-570 LAQMSD
+570 SD
-576 RAYEADLPEGVPSR
+576 RAYGADLSEEAPPR

>member
-1 MDYNGSTFHNTT
+1 MGSMFHDAT
-13 KAVMM
+13 KAAAMTD
-18 AGAEATYENGIYRV
+18 AKATYENGIYRV
-32 GDVRLSDLAAR
+32 GDVRLSDLAGR
-43 KMLPIG
+43 RMLPVG
-49 VSNFRMVVENYVF
+49 VSNFRMVVENAVF

-70 DVLRMPGTSN
+70 DVLRMPGTSY

-100 FEMPVPGASGAADAR
+100 FEMPDAGTPGAADSR
-115 RLFEGLAIWDAEGG
+115 RLFEGLAIWVAEGG
-129 RFREHCGGYPVVRFS
+129 RFREHCGAYPVVHFS

-149 KPDWEVGFSTVRAA
+149 KPDWNVGYSTVRAA

-177 SALGDLERE
+177 SSLSDLERE

-207 LTRMLQKHHGRQVV
+207 LTQMLQKHHGQSVI

-308 AAYRGQESAVAL
+308 AAYRGEESAVAL

-333 DVYNPWSALS
+333 DVYNPWSVLS

-351 GAYWGNTSGNSV
+351 GAYWGNTSGNGV

-373 TTLGKL
+373 ATLGKL
-379 YRLLEPGGMVE
+379 YRLLEPGGTVE
-390 EPLDISVVFPDVGV
+390 EPLDLSVVFPDVGV

-419 TTNDVTDPSDAH
+419 TTSDVTDPSDTH

-442 VARLYRGEVIDRFI
+442 VARLYRSEVIDRFT

-464 LMALHRAFVE
+464 LMTLHRALVE
-474 GNAEGAAA
+474 GDAEGVAA

-489 RTPSYYD
+489 RAPSYYD

-503 HMLVLGLMF
+503 HMLVLGLLF
-512 NMRGYGEPISNR
+512 NVRGYGVPVSNR
-524 EAGRGRFDIRVIPE
+524 EAGRGRFDIRVMPETPE
-538 APEDGP
+538 AGP
-544 ALIFELKWGRPGT
+544 VLIIELKWARTGT
-557 SEATDLPALAEAA
+557 PEAVDLPALAETGLTQA
-570 LAQMSD
+570 SD
-576 RAYEADLPEGVPSR
+576 RAYGADLSEEAPPR

>member
-1 MDYNGSTFHNTT
+1 MGSMFHDAT
-13 KAVMM
+13 KAAAMTD
-18 AGAEATYENGIYRV
+18 AKATYENGIYRV
-32 GDVRLSDLAAR
+32 GDVRLSDLAGR
-43 KMLPIG
+43 RMLPVG
-49 VSNFRMVVENYVF
+49 VSNFRMVVENAVF

-70 DVLRMPGTSN
+70 DVLRMPGTSY

-100 FEMPVPGASGAADAR
+100 FEMPDAGTPGAADSR
-115 RLFEGLAIWDAEGG
+115 RLFEGLAIWVAEGG
-129 RFREHCGGYPVVRFS
+129 RFREHCGAYPVVHFS

-149 KPDWEVGFSTVRAA
+149 KPDWNVGYSTVRAA

-177 SALGDLERE
+177 SSLSDLERE

-207 LTRMLQKHHGRQVV
+207 LTQMLQKHHGQSVI

-227 DAPVMAGYTYGYYD
+227 DAPVVAGYTYGYYD

-308 AAYRGQESAVAL
+308 AAYRGEESAVAL

-333 DVYNPWSALS
+333 DVYNPWSVLS

-351 GAYWGNTSGNSV
+351 GAYWGNTSGNGV

-373 TTLGKL
+373 ATLGKL
-379 YRLLEPGGMVE
+379 YRLLEPGGTVE
-390 EPLDISVVFPDVGV
+390 EPLDLSVVFPDVGV

-419 TTNDVTDPSDAH
+419 TTSDVTDPSDTH

-442 VARLYRGEVIDRFI
+442 VARLYRSEVIDRFT

-464 LMALHRAFVE
+464 LMTLHRALVE
-474 GNAEGAAA
+474 GDAEGVAA

-489 RTPSYYD
+489 RAPSYYD

-503 HMLVLGLMF
+503 HMLVLGLLF
-512 NMRGYGEPISNR
+512 NVRGYGVPVSNR
-524 EAGRGRFDIRVIPE
+524 EAGRGRFDIRVMPETPE
-538 APEDGP
+538 AGP
-544 ALIFELKWGRPGT
+544 VLIIELKWARTGT
-557 SEATDLPALAEAA
+557 PEAVDLPALAETGLTQA
-570 LAQMSD
+570 SD
-576 RAYEADLPEGVPSR
+576 RAYGADLSEEAPPR

>member
-1 MDYNGSTFHNTT
+1 MGSMFHDAT
-13 KAVMM
+13 KAAAMTD
-18 AGAEATYENGIYRV
+18 AKATYENGIYRV
-32 GDVRLSDLAAR
+32 GDVRLSDLAGR
-43 KMLPIG
+43 RMLPVG
-49 VSNFRMVVENYVF
+49 VSNFRMVVENAVF

-70 DVLRMPGTSN
+70 DVLRMPGTSY

-100 FEMPVPGASGAADAR
+100 FEMPDAGTPGAADSR
-115 RLFEGLAIWDAEGG
+115 RLFEGLAIWVAEGG
-129 RFREHCGGYPVVRFS
+129 RFREHCGAYPVVHFS

-149 KPDWEVGFSTVRAA
+149 KPDWNVGYSTVRAA

-177 SALGDLERE
+177 SSLSDLERE

-207 LTRMLQKHHGRQVV
+207 LTQMLQKHHGQSVI
-221 VLIDEY
+221 VLIDEH

-308 AAYRGQESAVAL
+308 AAYRGEESAVAL

-333 DVYNPWSALS
+333 DVYNPWSVLS

-351 GAYWGNTSGNSV
+351 GAYWGNTSGNGV

-373 TTLGKL
+373 ATLGKL
-379 YRLLEPGGMVE
+379 YRLLEPGGTVE
-390 EPLDISVVFPDVGV
+390 EPLDLSVVFPDVGA

-419 TTNDVTDPSDAH
+419 TTSDVTDPSDTH

-442 VARLYRGEVIDRFI
+442 VARLYRSEVIDRFT

-464 LMALHRAFVE
+464 LMTLHRALVE
-474 GNAEGAAA
+474 GDAEGVAA

-489 RTPSYYD
+489 RAPSYYD

-503 HMLVLGLMF
+503 HMLVLGLLF
-512 NMRGYGEPISNR
+512 NVRGYGVPVSNR
-524 EAGRGRFDIRVIPE
+524 EAGRGRFDIRVMPETPE
-538 APEDGP
+538 AGP
-544 ALIFELKWGRPGT
+544 VLIIELKWARTGT
-557 SEATDLPALAEAA
+557 PEAVDLPALAETGLTQA
-570 LAQMSD
+570 SD
-576 RAYEADLPEGVPSR
+576 RAYGADLSEEAPPR